1 MSCKSSR
8 IYGKS
13 NLLCIDVGNTSTSA
27 GLFHN
32 NRLIRACKVSIRPL
46 TAANL
51 ISRLH
56 LKLRPADV
64 QGICICSVIPS
75 LTGSI
80 VRLLKHNYRTKILE
94 LTHKTRTSMRIAYKH
109 PNEVGPDRIANA
121 LAARERFGAPILV
134 VDYGTATTFD
144 IVGSDGSYQG
154 GVIAPGIGTAA
165 SSLAQYAARL
175 PLVEIRKP
183 RHIIGQTTTGCIRSG
198 LFLSQVGLTKEIIR
212 QLKLQ
217 IGSRHV
223 KVVGTGGYIS
233 LFKGVFPFDAVDP
246 WLTLRGLS
254 LVWQQSCE

>member
-1 MSCKSSR
+1 MTPNSSR
-8 IYGKS
+8 THGKS
-13 NLLCIDVGNTSTSA
+13 NLFCIDIGNTSTSA

-32 NRLIRACKVSIRPL
+32 DRLSRAGKILTSPL

-56 LKLRPADV
+56 LRLQPTDV
-64 QGICICSVIPS
+64 HGICICSVIPS
-75 LTGSI
+75 LTGPVI
-80 VRLLKHNYRTKILE
+80 RLLKHNYRTEVLE
-94 LTHKTRTSMRIAYKH
+94 FTYKTRTSMRIAYKH

-154 GVIAPGIGTAA
+154 GIIAPGIGISA
-165 SSLAQYAARL
+165 SSLAQYTARL

-183 RHIIGQTTTGCIRSG
+183 GRVIGQTTTECIRSG

-212 QLKLQ
+212 QLKSHL
-217 IGSRHV
+217 GLRHV
-223 KVVGTGGYIS
+223 KVVGTGGYVS
-233 LFKGVFPFDAVDP
+233 LLKDIFPFDAIDP

-254 LVWQQSCE
+254 LVWQQLRE